1 MSTFTHNK
9 DFNLLSGSVT
19 VLLCVALIEEFSKF
33 ILTRNPPFSS

>member
-9 DFNLLSGSVT
+9 DFNLLNGSVT

-33 ILTRNPPFSS
+33 ILIQSLLYSS